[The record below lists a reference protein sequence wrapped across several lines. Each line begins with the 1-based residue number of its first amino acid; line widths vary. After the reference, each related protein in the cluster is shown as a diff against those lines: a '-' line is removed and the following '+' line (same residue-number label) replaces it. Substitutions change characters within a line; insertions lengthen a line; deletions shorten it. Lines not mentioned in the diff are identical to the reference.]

1 MAKYLFKVSYT
12 AEGAKG
18 LMKEGGSKRRAA
30 AEAAARGA
38 GAHVESFY
46 FALGETDAFVVI
58 DAPDNVS
65 VAAVALA
72 VNAAGAVRVQTT
84 VLLTPE
90 EFDQVAKKA
99 PAYTPPG
106 R

>member
-1 MAKYLFKVSYT
+1 MAKYLFEVSYT

-18 LMKEGGSKRRAA
+18 LIKDGGSKRRAA

-38 GAHVESFY
+38 GAKVESFY
-46 FALGETDAFVVI
+46 FAFGATDAYLVI

-72 VNAAGAVRVQTT
+72 VNAAGAVRAKTT

-90 EFDQVAKKA
+90 EFDQAAKKV